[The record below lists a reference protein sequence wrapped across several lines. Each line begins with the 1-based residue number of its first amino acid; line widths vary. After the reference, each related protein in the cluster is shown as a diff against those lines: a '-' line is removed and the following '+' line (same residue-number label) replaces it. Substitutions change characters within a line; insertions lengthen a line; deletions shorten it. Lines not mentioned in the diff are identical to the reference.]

1 MTFARSRRH
10 ATANITP
17 VCLCERLIL
26 LLLLPLLSPPCGA
39 CACRMSAR
47 SWGLHRENLQGGGDL
62 AHYMQDMIEKDFIV
76 KRVMENGYK

>member
-1 MTFARSRRH
+1 
-10 ATANITP
+10 
-17 VCLCERLIL
+17 
-26 LLLLPLLSPPCGA
+26 
-39 CACRMSAR
+39 MSAR